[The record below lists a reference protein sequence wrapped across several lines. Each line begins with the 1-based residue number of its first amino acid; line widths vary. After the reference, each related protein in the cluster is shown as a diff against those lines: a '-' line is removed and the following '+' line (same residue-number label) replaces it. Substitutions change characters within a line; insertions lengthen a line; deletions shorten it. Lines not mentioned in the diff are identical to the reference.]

1 MLIPLFFTLFFHF
14 YGIYF
19 KKVENSFICQF
30 LTVVINYFQNRAKM
44 SDTDP
49 EEAKDELGE
58 LQSLSETVPRGMFV
72 SGWDD
77 ENDLIEEDPNPTET
91 TERELLWA
99 ATEDKIDIV
108 ERILSEN
115 PELVNVY
122 DRDGYTALHKACYNN
137 NYELAQLLL
146 RYNANVEARTEMQ
159 WTPLHSAAKWNNA
172 RLVAL
177 LLQHGA
183 NINAFSEGNQT
194 PLHVATTVSSCRDT
208 LVELFMRDELK
219 PELLNSAEEAAG
231 QIAKRT
237 GPSFP
242 FFDMVRAGLN
252 PRIGMLD

>member
-1 MLIPLFFTLFFHF
+1 
-14 YGIYF
+14 
-19 KKVENSFICQF
+19 
-30 LTVVINYFQNRAKM
+30 M
-44 SDTDP
+44 SEIDSD
-49 EEAKDELGE
+49 EAKDELTE
-58 LQSLSETVPRGMFV
+58 LQSMSETIPRGMFV

-77 ENDLIEEDPNPTET
+77 ENDLIEVDPSPHET
-91 TERELLWA
+91 SERELLWA

-108 ERILSEN
+108 EKILCEH

-137 NYELAQLLL
+137 NYEMAQLLL
-146 RYNANVEARTEMQ
+146 RYHANIEARTEMQ

-172 RLVAL
+172 KLVAL

-208 LVELFMRDELK
+208 LLELFMNDDLK
-219 PELLNSAEEAAG
+219 PGLLNSAEETAG

-237 GPSFP
+237 GPSYA
-242 FFDMVRAGLN
+242 FFDMVKSGLK
-252 PRIGMLD
+252 PTIGMLD